1 MVVFS
6 LKIWFS
12 RDFSYVKDGFQGMT
26 RQNTYQIL
34 LERGF
39 IYQTTD
45 EAALCALFD
54 QKEVTG
60 YVGFDAT
67 ADSLHVGHLLPL
79 MALSWMD
86 KTGHRPIALVGGGTS
101 MVGDPSGRSEA
112 RKLMTVETI
121 AENLEGIRPQAAR
134 FLSLDSG
141 QAMLLDN
148 SQWLSPLNYLTF
160 IRDIGRHFSINRMI
174 AADCYKSR
182 LETGL
187 SFLEFNYMV
196 MQAFDFLTL
205 YETRND
211 SLQLGGQD
219 QWGNI
224 VAGVELIRRVHGAEA
239 YGLTMPLLLDPR
251 TGDKFGKTN
260 AGAVWL
266 SPEKTSVYDFYQ
278 FWRNIDDQ
286 EAGRLLQ
293 LFTFLPLEECRR
305 LATSPG
311 NLINRAKEILAYE
324 VTSVCHG
331 HQAAEEAYTAS
342 IKTFGPADPEG
353 LVETSS
359 RIAALTSARAEAEL
373 PSVTIPSSELETADL
388 AQLFVMA
395 KLCSSKSEARR
406 LIRQGGARIDDRTLG
421 PEDEKTPLAGSD
433 WLKNGRTVLRA
444 GKKRHM
450 TVKIS

>member
-1 MVVFS
+1 
-6 LKIWFS
+6 
-12 RDFSYVKDGFQGMT
+12 MT
-26 RQNTYQIL
+26 RLNTYKIL
-34 LERGF
+34 LDRGF

-45 EAALCALFD
+45 ETALTSIFG

-86 KTGHRPIALVGGGTS
+86 RTGHRPIALVGGGTS
-101 MVGDPSGRSEA
+101 MVGDPSGRTEA

-121 AENLEGIRPQAAR
+121 SHNLSGIRPQAAR
-134 FLSLDSG
+134 FLSLDTG
-141 QAMLLDN
+141 QASLINNSEWLLG
-148 SQWLSPLNYLTF
+148 LNYVTF
-160 IRDIGRHFSINRMI
+160 LRDIGKHFSVNRMI
-174 AADCYKSR
+174 AADCYKNR

-196 MQAFDFLTL
+196 MLAFDFLTL
-205 YETRND
+205 YETRNNI
-211 SLQLGGQD
+211 LQLGGQD

-224 VAGVELIRRVHGAEA
+224 IAGVELICRVHGGEA

-266 SPEKTSVYDFYQ
+266 SPEKTSIYDFYQ

-293 LFTFLPLEECRR
+293 LFTFMPLEECRY
-305 LATSPG
+305 LATRPG

-324 VTSVCHG
+324 VTATCHG
-331 HQAAEEAYTAS
+331 HKAAAEAFAAS
-342 IKTFGPADPEG
+342 VRAFGPADPKGE
-353 LVETSS
+353 VETSS
-359 RIAALTSARAEAEL
+359 QVASLASSGVEAEL
-373 PSVTIPSSELETADL
+373 PSISIPLKELEGADL

-395 KLCSSKSEARR
+395 KLCASRGEARR
-406 LIRQGGARIDDRTLG
+406 LIRQGGAYLDNQALNPD
-421 PEDEKTPLAGSD
+421 DEKTPLAGFA
-433 WLKNGRTVLRA
+433 WLSSGQAILRA
-444 GKKRHM
+444 GKKRYM
-450 TVKIS
+450 TVRVS